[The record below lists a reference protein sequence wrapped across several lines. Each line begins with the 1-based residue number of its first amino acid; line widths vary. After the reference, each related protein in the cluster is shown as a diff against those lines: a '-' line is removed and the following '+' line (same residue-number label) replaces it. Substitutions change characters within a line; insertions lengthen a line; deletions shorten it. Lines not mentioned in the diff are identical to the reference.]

1 MIRIHWFTAALNAVA
16 LLAAVIA
23 PAGSARAD
31 APDYATQVAPVFKKY
46 CSACHNAEDREGQF
60 VVETYARI
68 LEGGEHGAV
77 IAPGR
82 SQDSLLVRV
91 LTGKAK
97 PAMPPEDETK
107 PTADEIALLTA
118 WIDAGARGPEGAEPD
133 QTFLVVP
140 KITPRAAVVDPP
152 TALAC
157 SPDGS
162 LLAEAHYGTVE
173 IVHRSDRSL
182 LRKLDGHR
190 GRVTSVAFSADG
202 SRLAAAAGEPGLV
215 GEVRLWNVADG
226 SLIRTFTGHR
236 DSLYAVAL
244 SPDGA
249 LLATGS
255 YDQQIKLWDVATG
268 AELRTLVGHNDAV
281 YDLAFRPD
289 GRVLASASGDRTVK
303 LWDVASGVRLDTL
316 SQSLKELYTVA
327 FSPDGKQVV
336 AGGVDNRIRVWN
348 VSADAKENTNPLM
361 ISRFAHEAAILELV
375 FSRDGHTLV
384 SAGED
389 KLIQI
394 WDAPALTLRGT
405 LEAQPDWPAAL
416 AISPDSASLYVSRL
430 DGSEAEYPLARRE
443 AGEAQAA
450 PLSELEPIAWYGE
463 QPPVAALPRAA
474 EIEPN
479 DLPGAATPLAVPGV
493 ATGRIEPAA
502 GQPADADLFRFEA
515 KAGERWIIET
525 MAPAEGAAKEHPV
538 DSKIEVLSADGRP
551 VERLLLQAVRDS
563 ELEFRSADSAQR
575 GMRLA
580 NYEEID
586 LNDLIYMEGEVI
598 KQFQQRRG
606 PDADADFYPE
616 GGARFAYFDTTGK
629 THALASKAYVV
640 EAFPLSA
647 RLAYNG
653 LPVFRLRYENDDDG
667 ERRLGTFSHLT
678 FTAPADGSYLVRV
691 TDVRGFGGPTMGY
704 QLVVRRPQPDFSV
717 SMSPKNP
724 TVAAGS
730 GTRLDLTVDRKDGFW
745 GEVRVDV
752 AGLPPGFYVSS
763 PIVIEAG
770 QRTARGVLAAHPNAP
785 PLTEANA
792 QAARI
797 RASAIIGGAEVLKPS
812 GDLGKIVLGPKP
824 QVLVHLAPPGQSP
837 RLPTGDAASSLDFPA
852 PAELTIAPGTTIT
865 FLLSIERN
873 GQNGIINFDV
883 DNLPFGVI
891 VDNIGLNGIQLLEGQ
906 TERTLFLSATRE
918 VPEQDRLFQLRASAD
933 NGQVSLPLL
942 LHVRRGAAVAA
953 NDTAGK

>member
-1 MIRIHWFTAALNAVA
+1 
-16 LLAAVIA
+16 
-23 PAGSARAD
+23 
-31 APDYATQVAPVFKKY
+31 
-46 CSACHNAEDREGQF
+46 
-60 VVETYARI
+60 
-68 LEGGEHGAV
+68 
-77 IAPGR
+77 
-82 SQDSLLVRV
+82 
-91 LTGKAK
+91 
-97 PAMPPEDETK
+97 
-107 PTADEIALLTA
+107 
-118 WIDAGARGPEGAEPD
+118 
-133 QTFLVVP
+133 
-140 KITPRAAVVDPP
+140 VVDPP

-157 SPDGS
+157 SPDGL

-190 GRVTSVAFSADG
+190 GRVTSVSFSSDG
-202 SRLAAAAGEPGLV
+202 SRLACAAGEPGLV
-215 GEVRLWNVADG
+215 GEVRLWNLADG
-226 SLIRTFTGHR
+226 SLLRTFTGHR

-244 SPDGA
+244 SPDGT

-255 YDQQIKLWDVATG
+255 YDQQIKLWDVASG

-303 LWDVASGVRLDTL
+303 LWDVATGARLDTL

-327 FSPDGKQVV
+327 FSPDGRQVA

-348 VSADAKENTNPLM
+348 VSADAKENTNPLV

-389 KLIQI
+389 RLIQI
-394 WDAPALTLRGT
+394 WDTPSTTLRGT

-416 AISPDSASLYVSRL
+416 TISPDSLTLYVSRL

-443 AGEAQAA
+443 ANQAPAAQ
-450 PLSELEPIAWYGE
+450 LSDLAEVAWYGE
-463 QPPVAALPRAA
+463 QPPVAQLPRVA
-474 EIEPN
+474 EVEPN
-479 DLPGAATPLAVPGV
+479 DLPAAATLLAVPGV
-493 ATGRIEPAA
+493 ATGRIESS
-502 GQPADADLFRFEA
+502 GQPHDADLFRFEA
-515 KAGERWIIET
+515 KAGQQWIVET
-525 MAPAEGAAKEHPV
+525 MPPAEGAAKDHPI
-538 DSKIEVLSADGRP
+538 DSKIEILFADGRP

-575 GMRLA
+575 GLRLA
-580 NYEEID
+580 NYEEIE
-586 LNDLIYMEGEVI
+586 LNDLVYMEGEVI

-616 GGARFAYFDTTGK
+616 GGARFAFFDTTGK

-640 EAFPLSA
+640 EAYPLSA
-647 RLAYNG
+647 KLAYNG

-667 ERRLGTFSHLT
+667 ERRLGSFSHLA

-717 SMSPKNP
+717 SIAEKNP

-730 GTRLDLTVDRKDGFW
+730 GTRLSLTVDRKDGFS

-752 AGLPPGFYVSS
+752 DGLPPGFYVSS
-763 PIVIEAG
+763 PIVIQAG
-770 QRTARGVLAAHPNAP
+770 QRTARAVLAAHPNAP
-785 PLTEANA
+785 ALTEANA
-792 QAARI
+792 QKTKI
-797 RASAIIGGAEVLKPS
+797 RARAIIGGAEVLKPS
-812 GDLGKIVLGPKP
+812 GDLGKIALGPKP
-824 QVLVHLAPPGQSP
+824 QVLVRLAPPGQSP
-837 RLPTGDAASSLDFPA
+837 RLPTGDAATSLDFPP

-865 FLLSIERN
+865 FGLSIERN
-873 GQNGIINFDV
+873 GLAGIVNFEV

-906 TERTLFLSATRE
+906 TERTLFLSATRD
-918 VPEQDRLFQLRASAD
+918 VADQDRLFELRATAD

-942 LHVRRGAAVAA
+942 LHVRRPAAI
-953 NDTAGK
+953 AGK

>member
-1 MIRIHWFTAALNAVA
+1 MARTFLFIVAIALV
-16 LLAAVIA
+16 
-23 PAGSARAD
+23 GSARAD
-31 APDYATQVAPVFKKY
+31 GPDYVAQVAPVFKKY
-46 CSACHNAEDREGQF
+46 CSACHNADDREGHL
-60 VVETYARI
+60 VLESYARI

-77 IAPGR
+77 VTPGR

-97 PAMPPEDETK
+97 PSMPPEDETK
-107 PTADEIALLTA
+107 PTPDEIALLAA

-133 QTFLVVP
+133 PTFLVVP
-140 KITPRAAVVDPP
+140 KITPNGAVVDPP

-157 SPDGS
+157 SPDGK

-190 GRVTSVAFSADG
+190 GRVTSVAFSTDG
-202 SRLAAAAGEPGLV
+202 SRLACAAGEPGLV

-226 SLIRTFTGHR
+226 SLLRTFTGHR

-244 SPDGA
+244 SPDGT

-303 LWDVASGVRLDTL
+303 LWDVASGARLDTL

-327 FSPDGKQVV
+327 FSPDGKQVA

-348 VSADAKENTNPLM
+348 VSPDAKENSNPLV

-389 KLIQI
+389 RLIQI
-394 WDAPALTLRGT
+394 WDAPSMDLRGT

-416 AISPDSASLYVSRL
+416 AISPDSAALYVSRL
-430 DGSEAEYPLARRE
+430 DGSEAEYPLSRPE
-443 AGEAQAA
+443 ASGPPVA
-450 PLSELEPIAWYGE
+450 PLSELPEIKWYGD
-463 QPPVAALPRAA
+463 QPPIAALPHVA
-474 EIEPN
+474 EVEPN
-479 DLPGAATPLAVPGV
+479 DLPAAATPLAVPGV
-493 ATGRIEPAA
+493 ATGRIELA
-502 GQPADADLFRFEA
+502 GQPNDADLYRFEA
-515 KAGERWIIET
+515 KAGQQWIVET
-525 MAPAEGAAKEHPV
+525 LPPPEGAAKEHPL
-538 DSKIEVLSADGRP
+538 DSKIEILFADGRP
-551 VERLLLQAVRDS
+551 VERLLLRPERDS
-563 ELEFRSADSAQR
+563 ELEFRSADSVQR

-580 NYEEID
+580 NYEEIE
-586 LNDLIYMEGEVI
+586 LNDLVYMEGEVI

-606 PDADADFYPE
+606 PDGDADFYPE
-616 GGARFAYFDTTGK
+616 GGPRFAFFDTSGK

-640 EAFPLSA
+640 QAFPLSTQ
-647 RLAYNG
+647 LPYNG

-667 ERRLGTFSHLT
+667 ERRLGTYSHLT

-704 QLVVRRPQPDFSV
+704 QLVVRRPQPDFTV
-717 SMSPKNP
+717 SIAEKNP

-730 GTRLDLTVDRKDGFW
+730 GTRLSLSVDRKDGFW
-745 GEVRVDV
+745 GAVRVEI
-752 AGLPPGFYVSS
+752 AGLPPGYYVSS

-770 QRTARGVLAAHPNAP
+770 QRTARAVLFAHPGAP
-785 PLTEANA
+785 APTEANA
-792 QAARI
+792 ETSQI
-797 RASAIIGGAEVLKPS
+797 RARAIIGGAEVMKPS
-812 GDLGKIVLGPKP
+812 GDLGKIALGPRP
-824 QVLVHLAPPGQSP
+824 QVLVRLAPPGESP

-865 FLLSIERN
+865 FALSIERN
-873 GQNGIINFDV
+873 GLAGIVNFEV

-891 VDNIGLNGIQLLEGQ
+891 VDNIGLNGIQVLDGQ
-906 TERTLFLSATRE
+906 TERTLYLSADRN
-918 VPEQDRLFQLRASAD
+918 VPEQDRLFELRASAD

-942 LHVRRGAAVAA
+942 LHVRRPAAI
-953 NDTAGK
+953 AGQ

>member
-1 MIRIHWFTAALNAVA
+1 MIRTCLFTAALLILAIA
-16 LLAAVIA
+16 L
-23 PAGSARAD
+23 AGSAAAAD
-31 APDYATQVAPVFKKY
+31 APNYVAQVAPVFKKY
-46 CSACHNAEDREGQF
+46 CTACHNGEDHEGQL
-60 VVETYARI
+60 VLETYAKI

-77 IAPGR
+77 VAAGR

-107 PTADEIALLTA
+107 PTADEIALLAA
-118 WIDAGARGPEGAEPD
+118 WIDAGAKGPEGAEPD
-133 QTFLVVP
+133 PTFLVVP
-140 KITPRAAVVDPP
+140 KITPRGAVVDPP

-157 SPDGS
+157 SPDGR

-202 SRLAAAAGEPGLV
+202 TRLACAAGEPGLV

-226 SLIRTFTGHR
+226 TLLRTFTGHR

-244 SPDGA
+244 SPDGTI
-249 LLATGS
+249 LATGS

-303 LWDVASGVRLDTL
+303 LWDVASGARLDTL

-336 AGGVDNRIRVWN
+336 AGGVDNRIRVWD
-348 VSADAKENTNPLM
+348 VSADAKENTNPLV
-361 ISRFAHEAAILELV
+361 ISRFAHEAPILELV

-389 KLIQI
+389 RLIQI
-394 WDAPALTLRGT
+394 WDSPSMTLRGT

-416 AISPDSASLYVSRL
+416 AISPDSAALYVSRL
-430 DGSEAEYPLARRE
+430 DGSEAEYPLARAE
-443 AGEAQAA
+443 ATQAPIA
-450 PLSELEPIAWYGE
+450 PLSELPEAAWYGE
-463 QPPVAALPRAA
+463 QPPVAALPHVA
-474 EIEPN
+474 EVEPN
-479 DLPGAATPLAVPGV
+479 DLPAVATPLAVPGV
-493 ATGRIEPAA
+493 AAGRIEST
-502 GQPADADLFRFEA
+502 GQPVDADLFRFEA
-515 KAGERWIIET
+515 KAGERWIVET
-525 MAPAEGAAKEHPV
+525 TPPAEGAAKEHPL
-538 DSKIEVLSADGRP
+538 DSKIEILTADGRP
-551 VERLLLQAVRDS
+551 VERLLLRPVRDS
-563 ELEFRSADSAQR
+563 ELEFRSADSVQR

-580 NYEEID
+580 NYEEIE
-586 LNDLIYMEGEVI
+586 LNDLVYMEGEVI
-598 KQFQQRRG
+598 KQYQQRRG

-616 GGARFAYFDTTGK
+616 GGSRFAYFDTSGK

-640 EAFPLSA
+640 QAFPLSA
-647 RLAYNG
+647 QLPYNG

-704 QLVVRRPQPDFSV
+704 QLVVRRPQPDFTV
-717 SMSPKNP
+717 SIAEKNP
-724 TVAAGS
+724 TIAAGS
-730 GTRLDLTVDRKDGFW
+730 GTRLNVTVDRKDGFW
-745 GEVRVDV
+745 GEVRVEI
-752 AGLPPGFYVSS
+752 AGLPPGFYVTS
-763 PIVIEAG
+763 PIIIEAG
-770 QRTARGVLAAHPNAP
+770 QRTARGVLSAHPAAP
-785 PLTEANA
+785 APTEANA
-792 QAARI
+792 QKTQI
-797 RASAIIGGAEVLKPS
+797 RARATIGGAEVLKPS
-812 GDLGKIVLGPKP
+812 GDLGKIALGPKP
-824 QVLVHLAPPGQSP
+824 QVLVRLAPPGESP
-837 RLPTGDAASSLDFPA
+837 RLPTVDAAGTLDFPP
-852 PAELTIAPGTTIT
+852 PAELTIAPGTTIK
-865 FLLSIERN
+865 FALSVERDGNN
-873 GQNGIINFDV
+873 GLVNFEA

-906 TERTLFLSATRE
+906 TERTLFLSAARN
-918 VPEQDRLFQLRASAD
+918 VPEQDRLFQLRASTD

-942 LHVRRGAAVAA
+942 LHVRRGATQALQASETV
-953 NDTAGK
+953 GQ